1 MGDGPAAMSFC
12 LGGCAAAACRRHVRR
27 GPRQFPGIPV
37 PLRSRLYPCFPG
49 TGIILPAGGLMDGV
63 AGAGSAVVE
72 KRRDRGRD
80 LIIDK
85 VS

>member
-1 MGDGPAAMSFC
+1 
-12 LGGCAAAACRRHVRR
+12 
-27 GPRQFPGIPV
+27 
-37 PLRSRLYPCFPG
+37 
-49 TGIILPAGGLMDGV
+49 MDGV
-63 AGAGSAVVE
+63 AGVGSAVVE